1 MREHNIAS
9 PQDYRDDTIEYL
21 SDMIVFREIK
31 NLLDIEDYNSI
42 NDLLWLARQEVE
54 GELKPSI
61 TSVGL
66 EKDLRDR
73 LADNPD
79 LIEKGLSLIDKEYS
93 LGDAGIADLVCKDKK
108 GNYVVVE
115 TKKGRESDK
124 VVGQILR
131 YIGGLKKEGKKAR
144 GMIIVNEPDKKLG
157 FAIEAV
163 KDFIKLKY
171 YKVRFEI
178 TDNYTNT

>member
-79 LIEKGLSLIDKEYS
+79 LIEKGLSLID
-93 LGDAGIADLVCKDKK
+93 
-108 GNYVVVE
+108 
-115 TKKGRESDK
+115 
-124 VVGQILR
+124 
-131 YIGGLKKEGKKAR
+131 
-144 GMIIVNEPDKKLG
+144 
-157 FAIEAV
+157 
-163 KDFIKLKY
+163 
-171 YKVRFEI
+171 
-178 TDNYTNT
+178 

>member
-1 MREHNIAS
+1 
-9 PQDYRDDTIEYL
+9 
-21 SDMIVFREIK
+21 MI
-31 NLLDIEDYNSI
+31 
-42 NDLLWLARQEVE
+42 
-54 GELKPSI
+54 
-61 TSVGL
+61 
-66 EKDLRDR
+66 
-73 LADNPD
+73 
-79 LIEKGLSLIDKEYS
+79 KEYS